1 MIKVFQWGF
10 VCASF
15 ALSHAGL
22 AECTIAEDAKRLDP
36 VEAGFCESD
45 AVFVGKVENRVETI
59 RAYREEGTDRTKHYR
74 IEVSTVK
81 IGESYKGAKD
91 AKVTMT
97 SDLYDKKTGAFSFQL
112 ENEYLVFAK
121 RLPSGEY
128 AGATTACS
136 VQPTLPIADA
146 KRALERL
153 EQHRKGTKKID
164 CQNIR
169 AKE

>member
-1 MIKVFQWGF
+1 MTKSFRWGF

-15 ALSHAGL
+15 ALSQAAA
-22 AECTIAEDAKRLDP
+22 AECTIAEESKRLDP

-74 IEVSTVK
+74 VEVSTMTVGK
-81 IGESYKGAKD
+81 DYKDMKD
-91 AKVTMT
+91 GKVTMT
-97 SDLYDKKTGAFSFQL
+97 ADLYDKKTGAFSFKL
-112 ENEYLVFAK
+112 EDEYLVFAK
-121 RLPSGEY
+121 RLPSGEF
-128 AGATTACS
+128 AGATSACS

-146 KRALERL
+146 KQALERL

-164 CQNIR
+164 CKNIR